1 MSDETVCIEAGERLY
16 VLYGSETGNAESI
29 AKRLHH
35 DATTTHGF
43 PDAECMTLNQAV
55 AMKLFDAQLAED
67 ASASLCVVIVCSTTG
82 EGEPPENAAQFRRW
96 LRKTAGTLHNLRYCL
111 LALGDTN
118 YNNFCAPGI
127 FMDKKLRDM
136 GAVCCYPRGEA
147 DDGVGL
153 HLVVNPWLEGLWSA
167 LKQSGTEGTAATS
180 QETCITGDI
189 RIDMSVALETAL
201 LYSKSSPL
209 CAATALFLHER
220 ITELGGKADL
230 YPIQHFNPSTSLR
243 RPPKVLFFVLGT
255 EGDADAQ
262 SEQCACAAQQLPP
275 LGPFSAWIGNS
286 DPCTPPP
293 AEAVELHRWMS
304 DPSIRFF
311 HSLFVSRKPDGAR
324 RAAALDANLKAIATN
339 CKLELLCP
347 CQLSGEVPSVAV
359 CADDVYLWVEK
370 VLQSLPGVTADAVS
384 IRRTMDDSFDARVGV
399 AFRAAHAPGLC
410 SGRATE
416 SDDVVRGGGAPT
428 LTGQRLYRL
437 GLENDRGRGD
447 AGHASSENG
456 GSHGAGASRRTHE
469 VVDDL
474 LTPIVFLY
482 SGHSSFVKQ
491 CAMDIFRGASQ
502 HHLRC
507 SISELSNFQRMG
519 FPRRA
524 AFVFVVSGV
533 LTEPMSRVLKVLR
546 TLQGQKKDIEG
557 VSFAILGIDKT
568 SESDRFNAC
577 ALELET
583 LLLKV
588 KANKIHDTGLAD
600 IDSSS
605 LVPIIQSWES
615 NLWRAIVRPMKSAA
629 YLDIAS
635 LGIQVQRSVVPLATS
650 GTSVGAALCLAGA
663 SVGEAVDHDA
673 GGSGGVSGGNGRVEP
688 SEFGD
693 FSSASASPS
702 LLPLPGGVG
711 PRRGADLQASSLVG
725 VSGSSLPGNPSTPTT
740 VAAGATPG
748 SDKTDTP
755 TAGVGLADA
764 LSLWDTTPLCREKA
778 CRTPV
783 VFLYASAGMSKAMAM
798 HAMRSAEE
806 KSFPAAV
813 HPFAHFQFVDY
824 HAHPNVILFCEAGA
838 EGQTNG
844 GRRLKRFL
852 TNPSH
857 RPDMLSS
864 VRFAVLGLC
873 ATPANVVH
881 PAFRWAKLLLRLQAN
896 RIVPV
901 LIMPSMSQLHS
912 LGMPWVNCVLSS
924 LALLPSS
931 VVVPAPP
938 RGPNAPGASELT
950 IGPSPVGTAAAPRA
964 RDDDA
969 DNDAVE
975 EAADAGEEVQRTVSA
990 EMGSCGA
997 DVSTKQ
1003 DSCTDR
1009 PVENRIACKVD
1020 GVVQSWKLLTCP
1032 TVRHSVVQLDFS
1044 VSAGTQW
1051 APGQTIAVVP
1061 SNSTAQVE
1069 ALLRLFHLTCDEP
1082 FLPPAI
1088 AGPGA
1093 SVFPTSPLYEA
1104 VDFPVSCGAVLMRY
1118 VELRV
1123 TGTHKPLF
1131 QLLAHHCASEEAKA
1145 AVRAMYAKLLAH
1157 RTPRD
1162 LCEVLEAVGA
1172 AADSLP
1178 PFRHI
1183 VENLSLLQPRQYSI
1197 CSSHRADATTL
1208 SICFKVLE
1216 KGLCTGWMYE
1226 QCLSAAGLPPVSVAS
1241 AAPTRAEGSTAPSTV
1256 RQPVLSNT
1264 VIVAK
1269 ARVVIPFEI
1278 RSTSV
1283 FRMPRDPLVPM
1294 ILVGSGT
1301 GIAPFRAFLQ
1311 EREAWLK
1318 ERHLPSGCACP
1329 KGTLCG
1335 CPCEK
1340 ATHHGQAVCG
1350 TIDVLFGCRRRYED
1364 HLFRDELSHWKD
1376 SGVVHSLTVAF
1387 SRDTNDGRFY
1397 GGGCYVQD
1405 KIQECGVA
1413 LMDLILQRNACVF
1426 VCGDADGMAK
1436 EVDRTLRELIQ
1447 QHLSL
1452 SDAAAATYLERMS
1465 KDGRYLREVWST
1477 GV

>member
-1 MSDETVCIEAGERLY
+1 MSDETVFMDAGERLY

-35 DATTTHGF
+35 DATNNHGF
-43 PDAECMTLNQAV
+43 PDAACMTLNQAV
-55 AMKLFDAQLAED
+55 SMKLFDAQLAED
-67 ASASLCVVIVCSTTG
+67 APASLCVVIVCSTTG
-82 EGEPPENAAQFRRW
+82 EGEPPQNAARFRRW
-96 LRKTAGTLHNLRYCL
+96 LRNAAGTLHKLRYCL

-118 YNNFCAPGI
+118 YNSFCAPGI
-127 FMDKKLRDM
+127 FMDNKLRDM

-147 DDGVGL
+147 DDNVGL

-167 LKQSGTEGTAATS
+167 LKQSGTEGIAATG
-180 QETCITGDI
+180 QETCATEDI
-189 RIDMSVALETAL
+189 RIDMSVAQEAAL
-201 LYSKSSPL
+201 LYSNSSPL

-230 YPIQHFNPSTSLR
+230 YPIQHFNPTTSLR
-243 RPPKVLFFVLGT
+243 RPPTVLFFVLGT

-262 SEQCACAAQQLPP
+262 CEQCACAAQQLPP
-275 LGPFSAWIGNS
+275 LGPLSAWIGNS

-311 HSLFVSRKPDGAR
+311 NSLFVSRKPDGAS
-324 RAAALDANLKAIATN
+324 RAAALDADLKALATN
-339 CKLELLCP
+339 CKLEYLCR
-347 CQLSGEVPSVAV
+347 CQLSGEVPSVAIS
-359 CADDVYLWVEK
+359 ADDVFLWVEK
-370 VLQSLPGVTADAVS
+370 VLHSLPGVTADTVY
-384 IRRTMDDSFDARVGV
+384 IRRTMDDSFDTRVGA
-399 AFRAAHAPGLC
+399 AFRAAHAPGLR
-410 SGRATE
+410 SGSATE
-416 SDDVVRGGGAPT
+416 SDYVARGGSAPT
-428 LTGQRLYRL
+428 LIGQRLYRV
-437 GLENDRGRGD
+437 GLEDDCGRGD

-456 GSHGAGASRRTHE
+456 GSHGAGASRKTHE

-491 CAMDIFRGASQ
+491 CAMNIFSGSGQ

-519 FPRRA
+519 FPRHA
-524 AFVFVVSGV
+524 TFVFIVSGV

-546 TLQGQKKDIEG
+546 TLQSQKKDIEG
-557 VSFAILGIDKT
+557 VSFAILGIGKT
-568 SESDRFNAC
+568 SESGRFNAC

-588 KANKIHDTGLAD
+588 KANKIHCTGLAD
-600 IDSSS
+600 VDSSS
-605 LVPIIQSWES
+605 LVPIVQSWES
-615 NLWRAIVRPMKSAA
+615 SLWGAIVRPMKSTA

-635 LGIQVQRSVVPLATS
+635 PGIQVQRSVAPLATS
-650 GTSVGAALCLAGA
+650 GSSVGAALCLAGA
-663 SVGEAVDHDA
+663 LVGESVIRDA
-673 GGSGGVSGGNGRVEP
+673 GGNGGVGGGNDLVEH
-688 SEFGD
+688 SKFGD
-693 FSSASASPS
+693 FLSASASPS

-711 PRRGADLQASSLVG
+711 PSRGADMQGSSLVT
-725 VSGSSLPGNPSTPTT
+725 VPGSSLPGNSSTPTT

-748 SDKTDTP
+748 SDKTDASA
-755 TAGVGLADA
+755 AGAGLADA
-764 LSLWDTTPLCREKA
+764 LSPWDTTPLHREKA
-778 CRTPV
+778 RHTPV
-783 VFLYASAGMSKAMAM
+783 VFLYASAGMSKAIAM

-806 KSFPAAV
+806 KGFPTAV

-824 HAHPNVILFCEAGA
+824 HAHPNVMLFCEAGA

-844 GRRLKRFL
+844 GRRFRKFL

-857 RPDMLSS
+857 HPGTLSS

-873 ATPANVVH
+873 ATPADVVH
-881 PAFRWAKLLLRLQAN
+881 PAFCWAKLLLRLQAN
-896 RIVPV
+896 RIFPV
-901 LIMPSMSQLHS
+901 LIMPSISQLHS
-912 LGMPWVNCVLSS
+912 LGMPWINCVLSS

-931 VVVPAPP
+931 VVVPSPP
-938 RGPNAPGASELT
+938 RGPNAPGAGELT
-950 IGPSPVGTAAAPRA
+950 IGPSRVGTAAAPRA

-975 EAADAGEEVQRTVSA
+975 EAADAGEEVQRSVSA
-990 EMGSCGA
+990 DMGSCGA
-997 DVSTKQ
+997 DVSTEQ
-1003 DSCTDR
+1003 DSCTEWSM
-1009 PVENRIACKVD
+1009 ENRIAYRVD

-1032 TVRHSVVQLDFS
+1032 TVRHPVVQLDFS
-1044 VSAGTQW
+1044 VSMGTQW

-1069 ALLRLFHLTCDEP
+1069 ALLRLFHLTRDEP

-1088 AGPGA
+1088 AGPGV

-1104 VDFPVSCGAVLMRY
+1104 VDFPVSCGTVLMRY

-1123 TGTHKPLF
+1123 TGIHKPLF
-1131 QLLAHHCASEEAKA
+1131 ELLARPCASEEAKA
-1145 AVRAMYAKLLAH
+1145 AVQTMYAELLAD

-1172 AADSLP
+1172 AAHSLP

-1208 SICFKVLE
+1208 SICFKVVE
-1216 KGLCTGWMYE
+1216 KGLCTRWMYE
-1226 QCLSAAGLPPVSVAS
+1226 QCLSAAGLPLVSVAS
-1241 AAPTRAEGSTAPSTV
+1241 AAPTHAEGCTAPSAV
-1256 RQPVLSNT
+1256 RQPFLSNT
-1264 VIVAK
+1264 AIVAK
-1269 ARVVIPFEI
+1269 VRVVIPFEI
-1278 RSTSV
+1278 RSASV

-1311 EREAWLK
+1311 EREACLT
-1318 ERHLPSGCACP
+1318 ERQLPSGCTCP
-1329 KGTLCG
+1329 KGKLCG
-1335 CPCEK
+1335 CSCEK
-1340 ATHHGQAVCG
+1340 ATRHGQAVCG
-1350 TIDVLFGCRRRYED
+1350 TIDVFFGCRRRYED
-1364 HLFRDELSHWKD
+1364 YLFRDELSHWKD
-1376 SGVVHSLTVAF
+1376 SGVVHSLAVAF

-1413 LMDLILQRNACVF
+1413 LMDLILQRNAYVF

-1436 EVDRTLRELIQ
+1436 EVHRTLRQLIQ
-1447 QHLSL
+1447 QHLTL